1 MKVCFADQVFF
12 ADNKRTWPQA
22 QARKINDTTD
32 RLSED
37 DRANRAAQ
45 LQRTM
50 GLLLHVSRCHD
61 AQCPSTNCRRIKQLF
76 EHAVKCQIKVSGGC
90 TSCRCASEAL

>member
-1 MKVCFADQVFF
+1 MLGASRLRSTCGVL
-12 ADNKRTWPQA
+12 QA
-22 QARKINDTTD
+22 QARKINETTD

-76 EHAVKCQIKVSGGC
+76 EHAVKCQVKVSGGC
-90 TSCRCASEAL
+90 TLCRCGAFRCT